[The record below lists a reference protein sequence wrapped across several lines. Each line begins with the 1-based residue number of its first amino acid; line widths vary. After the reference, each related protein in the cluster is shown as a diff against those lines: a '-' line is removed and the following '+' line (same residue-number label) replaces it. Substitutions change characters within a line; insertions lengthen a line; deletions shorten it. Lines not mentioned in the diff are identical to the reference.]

1 MTTRRRILIT
11 GASSGLGRGMAMRF
25 ADLGR
30 DLALCARR
38 AEQLDELAGALGS
51 AHPGRMRTAALDVT
65 DHDAVFEVFEQ
76 LRSELGGLD
85 RVVINAGVGHGRHI
99 GTGGFAVNRQTLET
113 NLVAALAQAE
123 AAMAIF
129 TAQGEGHLVFVSSFS
144 ALRGLPGPLAAY
156 AASKAGMAAL
166 AEGIRSDVHG
176 TPIKVTTLFPGY
188 MESGMNPTVEG
199 NRLLTRAEPAARA
212 LVDAIEGEPATA
224 YVPTWPWLALSP
236 VMRLLPAPL
245 LKKFT

>member
-1 MTTRRRILIT
+1 
-11 GASSGLGRGMAMRF
+11 MATRF
-25 ADLGR
+25 AGLGR

-38 AEQLDELAGALGS
+38 VEQLEELAGSLRS
-51 AHPGRMRTAALDVT
+51 AHPGRMHTAALDVT
-65 DHDAVFEVFEQ
+65 DHAAVFDVFDRF
-76 LRSELGGLD
+76 RSELGGLD
-85 RVVINAGVGHGRHI
+85 RVVINAGVGQGQRI

-123 AAMAIF
+123 AAMEIF
-129 TAQGEGHLVFVSSFS
+129 TAQGKGHLVFVSSFS
-144 ALRGLPGPLAAY
+144 ALRGLPGSLAAY

-199 NRLLTRAEPAARA
+199 NRLLTRANPAARS
-212 LVDAIEGEPATA
+212 LVDIIEREPATA
-224 YVPTWPWLALSP
+224 YVPAWPWLALSP

-245 LKKFT
+245 LKRFT